1 MSTDAPTRR
10 LTQAERVQ
18 TARDRLLDA
27 AAELVIEQGYHATT
41 AAMIADRAGYSRE
54 MVRVRFGSKLGLM
67 HELLV
72 TEYQQAFRNRLGP
85 DASALDR
92 LRDAVDQLASMSA
105 TAPVRLR
112 AAYVLGFEAG
122 TGVPEL
128 RDDLVPWLATIESR
142 FAELL
147 RAAVAERSIRDLDC
161 DEYARLVVATATGA
175 AFLYVTSPDTT
186 PDPAAPI
193 RTILDSLIR

>member
-1 MSTDAPTRR
+1 MSTNPATR

-18 TARDRLLDA
+18 TARERLLDA

-41 AAMIADRAGYSRE
+41 AAMIAERAGYSRE
-54 MVRVRFGSKLGLM
+54 MIRVRFGSKLGLM

-72 TEYQQAFRNRLGP
+72 AEYQQAFRNRL
-85 DASALDR
+85 AQEATALDR

-105 TAPVRLR
+105 TGPVRLR

-128 RDDLVPWLATIESR
+128 RDDVVPWLAAVEAR

-147 RAAVAERSIRDLDC
+147 RAAIAERSIRDVDC
-161 DEYARLVVATATGA
+161 DEFARLMVATATGA

-186 PDPAAPI
+186 PDPTAPI